1 MAFSDSAVFDYAE
14 AFYVGFNFDRFY
26 RGSEC
31 FENFSWSLD
40 SLYDFRLEMLRRL
53 DYSEPL
59 LYMMVQTSTVINE
72 FWYNCY
78 QFKVDFMADYFER
91 KA

>member
-1 MAFSDSAVFDYAE
+1 M
-14 AFYVGFNFDRFY
+14 
-26 RGSEC
+26 
-31 FENFSWSLD
+31 D

-78 QFKVDFMADYFER
+78 QFKVDFMVDFFER